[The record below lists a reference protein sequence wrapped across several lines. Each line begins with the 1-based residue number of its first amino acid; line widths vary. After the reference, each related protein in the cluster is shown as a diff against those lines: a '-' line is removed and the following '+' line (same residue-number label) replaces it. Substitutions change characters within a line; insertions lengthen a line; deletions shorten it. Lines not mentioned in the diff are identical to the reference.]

1 MTPGLR
7 DNAVMYATTRRR
19 SFAGSNA
26 SMKAAATLL
35 AAAVLAFAGCARA
48 DDRDPE
54 VYAAALAAV
63 SGGASPPPAIVV
75 RDRTATVGEMLKG
88 SRAPAAEMR
97 QRMPEASE
105 RLVAALIEAAKE
117 PRALTQADLSRADKV
132 KAEVVPAER
141 VAHAFEGVPMAE
153 AWRRLAEK
161 HGGARSVVT
170 LSPVAYDDATH
181 SALVYLGVAC
191 GGLCGGGS
199 LLRLEETGGRW
210 RVAQTR
216 PLWSG

>member
-1 MTPGLR
+1 MGR
-7 DNAVMYATTRRR
+7 
-19 SFAGSNA
+19 FAI
-26 SMKAAATLL
+26 LL
-35 AAAVLAFAGCARA
+35 AAACLGLAASARCA
-48 DDRDPE
+48 DERDAA

-63 SGGASPPPAIVV
+63 SGGAKPPPAIVV
-75 RDRTATVGEMLKG
+75 RDRTATVDEMLKN
-88 SRAPAAEMR
+88 SRAPAAELR

-105 RLVAALIEAAKE
+105 RLVEALVRTAKE
-117 PRALTQADLSRADKV
+117 PHGIAPSDLARADQV
-132 KAEVVPAER
+132 KAEVVPADE

-153 AWRRLAEK
+153 AWRRLADK

-199 LLRLEETGGRW
+199 LLRLEETDGRW